1 MYDTH
6 VYFPYALVLSRR
18 GQGIMHCCCE
28 EFLAN
33 LCYQILSRHIRIGD
47 ASWSSM
53 FSSLRHAEV
62 LI

>member
-33 LCYQILSRHIRIGD
+33 LCYQILSRHIRISD